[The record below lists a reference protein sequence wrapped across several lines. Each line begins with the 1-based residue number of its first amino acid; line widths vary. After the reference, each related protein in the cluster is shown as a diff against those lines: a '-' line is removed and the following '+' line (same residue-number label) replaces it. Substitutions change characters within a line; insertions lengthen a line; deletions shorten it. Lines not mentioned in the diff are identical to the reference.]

1 MLVEELSVALK
12 GYKSN
17 MTTLSLDT
25 QTFNYISDLVRSK
38 SAIVLDKGKDYLVES
53 RLVPVALECG
63 FDTLEKLVAELRK
76 SNSQSLVKKVV
87 EAMTTNETSFYRDLH
102 PFQALKATVLPELI
116 ERRGKERTLSIWS
129 NACSSG
135 QELYSIAMLI
145 KENFSELAS
154 WKLKLIGTDLS
165 SKILERAKSGV
176 FNQTEM
182 NRGLPMQLLLKY
194 FTKDGV
200 QWRIAEEIRNMID
213 VQALNLIEPFPSSMQ
228 KMDVVFLRNV
238 LIYFSPEMKT
248 SILNKVHASLAK
260 DGYLFMGNAETIVN
274 LNVKFEKQLI
284 GNAVCFRPT

>member
-1 MLVEELSVALK
+1 VEELSVALK

>member
-1 MLVEELSVALK
+1 
-12 GYKSN
+12 

>member
-12 GYKSN
+12 EYKSN

-135 QELYSIAMLI
+135 QELYSIAMLV
-145 KENFSELAS
+145 KENFPELAG

-200 QWRIAEEIRNMID
+200 LWRIAEEIRNMID
-213 VQALNLIEPFPSSMQ
+213 VQAFNLIEPFPSSMQ

>member
-1 MLVEELSVALK
+1 
-12 GYKSN
+12 

-284 GNAVCFRPT
+284 GNAVCFRPI

>member
-284 GNAVCFRPT
+284 GNAVCFRPI

>member
-1 MLVEELSVALK
+1 
-12 GYKSN
+12 
-17 MTTLSLDT
+17 MTNLSLDT
-25 QTFNYISDLVRSK
+25 QSFDYISDLVRNR

-63 FDTLEKLVAELRK
+63 FETLEKLVAELRK

-116 ERRGKERTLSIWS
+116 EKRGRERTMSIWS

-135 QELYSIAMLI
+135 QELYSIAMLV
-145 KENFSELAS
+145 KENFPELAG

-176 FNQTEM
+176 FNQTEI

-194 FTKDGV
+194 FIKDGI

-213 VQALNLIEPFPSSMQ
+213 VQALNLIEQFPSSMQ
-228 KMDVVFLRNV
+228 KIDVVFLRNV

-260 DGYLFMGNAETIVN
+260 DGYLFMGNAETILN

-284 GNAVCFRPT
+284 GNAVCFRPI

>member
-1 MLVEELSVALK
+1 
-12 GYKSN
+12 
-17 MTTLSLDT
+17 MTNLSLDT
-25 QTFNYISDLVRSK
+25 QSFDYISDLVRNR

-63 FDTLEKLVAELRK
+63 FETLEKLVAELRK

-116 ERRGKERTLSIWS
+116 EKRGRERTMSIWS

-135 QELYSIAMLI
+135 QELYSIAMLL
-145 KENFSELAS
+145 KENFPELAT

-213 VQALNLIEPFPSSMQ
+213 VQAFNLIEPFPSSMQ